1 MFMDIELRLEQPSDY
16 RTSENVMR
24 EAFWNVYAPGC
35 SEHYLLHIMR
45 RSPSF
50 VKELA
55 YVAVSGGKI
64 VGMVAFLKSYIQ
76 ADGGCLLDVLSMG
89 PIGVLPECQRM
100 GVGRKLIQRVQE
112 KAARLGYRAILLCGE
127 PRYYSKV
134 GFVAAERYGIRT
146 AENKYFAA
154 LHACPLYEGALDGA
168 SGRYFEDEIYNVD
181 DAQVA
186 AFDRLFPVKER
197 IKGMPTQRRFA
208 EVCAMQRDFIP

>member
-1 MFMDIELRLEQPSDY
+1 MDIELRLEKPSDY

-24 EAFWNVYAPGC
+24 EAFWNVYSPGC

-45 RSPSF
+45 RSPSY

-55 YVAVSGGKI
+55 YVAVLDGKI
-64 VGMVAFLKSYIQ
+64 VGLVAFMKAYILT
-76 ADGGCLLDVLSMG
+76 DGGCRLDVLSMG
-89 PIGVLPECQRM
+89 PIAVLPECQRM
-100 GVGRKLIQRVQE
+100 GIGRRLIGRAKE
-112 KAARLGYRAILLCGE
+112 EAARLGYSAILLCGE

-146 AENKYFAA
+146 AENKYSAA
-154 LHACPLYEGALDGA
+154 LHASPLYEGALDSA

-181 DAQVA
+181 ETQVA
-186 AFDRLFPVKER
+186 AFDSLFPVKER
-197 IKGMPTQRRFA
+197 IEGTPTQLRFA

>member
-1 MFMDIELRLEQPSDY
+1 MDIELRLEQPSDY

-24 EAFWNVYAPGC
+24 EAFWNVYSPGC

-45 RSPSF
+45 RSPNY

-55 YVAVSGGKI
+55 YVAVLDGKI
-64 VGMVAFLKSYIQ
+64 VGLVAFMKACILT
-76 ADGGCLLDVLSMG
+76 DGGRKVDVLSMG
-89 PIGVLPECQRM
+89 PIGVLPECQNM
-100 GVGRKLIQRVQE
+100 DIGRRLIEQAKE
-112 KAARLGYRAILLCGE
+112 EAARLGYRAILLCGE

-134 GFVAAERYGIRT
+134 GFVAAEQYGVRT

-154 LHACPLYEGALDGA
+154 LQVGSLYDGALDGA

-181 DAQVA
+181 EAQVA
-186 AFDRLFPVKER
+186 AFDSLFPAKER
-197 IKGMPTQRRFA
+197 IEGTPTQRRFA

>member
-1 MFMDIELRLEQPSDY
+1 MDIELRLEQPSDY
-16 RTSENVMR
+16 RASENVMR
-24 EAFWNVYAPGC
+24 EAFWNVYSPGC

-45 RSPSF
+45 RSSNY

-76 ADGGCLLDVLSMG
+76 ADGECRLDVLSMG
-89 PIGVLPECQRM
+89 SIAVLPECQRM
-100 GVGRKLIQRVQE
+100 GIGRRLIGRAKE
-112 KAARLGYRAILLCGE
+112 ESARLGYSAILLCGE

-146 AENKYFAA
+146 AENKYSAA
-154 LHACPLYEGALDGA
+154 LHACPLYEGALDSA

-181 DAQVA
+181 ETQVA
-186 AFDRLFPVKER
+186 AFDSLFPVKER
-197 IKGMPTQRRFA
+197 IEGTPTQLRFA